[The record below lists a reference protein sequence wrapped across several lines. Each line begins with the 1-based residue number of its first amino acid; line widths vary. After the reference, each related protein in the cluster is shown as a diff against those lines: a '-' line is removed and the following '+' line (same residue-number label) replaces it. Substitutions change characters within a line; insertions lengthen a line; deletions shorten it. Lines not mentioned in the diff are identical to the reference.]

1 MNPNH
6 SMWDGT
12 GDGGVRSANR
22 ATALGA
28 KFSVDRRKLE
38 NKFEAVN
45 QTSTFTISLDT
56 EKGNFHPYEPG
67 FAVLQS

>member
-6 SMWDGT
+6 STWDGM

-22 ATALGA
+22 ATALWT
-28 KFSVDRRKLE
+28 KFSMDRRKLE
-38 NKFEAVN
+38 NKFEAEN

-56 EKGNFHPYEPG
+56 EKGNFQPYEPG
-67 FAVLQS
+67 FAVLLS